1 MPNMN
6 MSPSDNKDTTTVVS
20 EFQLPVSEIDAQL
33 KVGERGKLVLPV
45 EVVAVTDGSITFRK
59 IKSATIEGGF
69 RPETLDDMKLRIQD
83 QQEEDTD
90 EDGE

>member
-6 MSPSDNKDTTTVVS
+6 MDPQDRSNSTTVVS
-20 EFQLPVSEIDAQL
+20 EFQLPVSEVDAQL

-59 IKSATIEGGF
+59 VKSATIEGGF
-69 RPETLDDMKLRIQD
+69 RPETLDDMKMRIKD
-83 QQEEDTD
+83 QQEDDTD